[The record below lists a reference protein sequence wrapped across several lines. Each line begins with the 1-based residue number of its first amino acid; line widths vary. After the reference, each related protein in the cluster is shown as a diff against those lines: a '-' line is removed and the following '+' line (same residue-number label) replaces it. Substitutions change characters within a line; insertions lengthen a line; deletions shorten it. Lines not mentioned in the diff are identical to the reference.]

1 MTSFAKNDKK
11 VRLSAAFFLTYFTK
25 RLITTLG
32 VIFSMNSPKE
42 PEPGPDRRAQRCG
55 SGREAGRILRID
67 LPKREGYVRGV
78 VRGEFIGG

>member
-1 MTSFAKNDKK
+1 
-11 VRLSAAFFLTYFTK
+11 
-25 RLITTLG
+25 
-32 VIFSMNSPKE
+32 MNSPKE